1 MSRIFEVVQAM
12 SGQKNCIVIPGPYLD
27 YFASDQQAFALAAV
41 LNQLVFWTGKS
52 SQDDGWFYK
61 THEELAGELRGV
73 SEDQVQRV
81 VAKLRKKYLPGVI
94 EVSTRKV
101 NGTPTNHYRIDGD
114 KLIALIFPPVL
125 ENAESRNG
133 KRESAE
139 SNPQKR
145 VMENAEVR
153 EQSREAAES
162 YLYTDQY
169 TDQHKQIINPC
180 QPAEPTDDA
189 ISPDEMVLNHFN
201 SATNSGYK
209 DGKTTMGYI
218 RGRLAEDYTAAD
230 LILIVDYLTAKWLND
245 AKMSDY
251 LRPKTLFGPENC
263 AEYFEKAKKWRE
275 CGRPACVDGKWLKP
289 GQSADTGGNTE
300 RDAAYRRFI
309 GSSLP
314 LKNPG
319 KLEQLVRTEA
329 SNAGVRAMQPG
340 FSVNAWNRIW
350 ADCEQRINGGKAA

>member
-1 MSRIFEVVQAM
+1 MSTKLTAYVWDGCAAAGMKLSMVAIMARLADFSSDEGLCWPSTKTIARQI
-12 SGQKNCIVIPGPYLD
+12 G
-27 YFASDQQAFALAAV
+27 ASESTVSAALAKLV
-41 LNQLVFWTGKS
+41 EEGWISRQQRRKGNRNTSSMTQLNV
-52 SQDDGWFYK
+52 
-61 THEELAGELRGV
+61 E
-73 SEDQVQRV
+73 
-81 VAKLRKKYLPGVI
+81 KLRAAANFHPPESDTSKSDTSKFDTSKSDPSESGKNEAFDPPESGYDP
-94 EVSTRKV
+94 SV
-101 NGTPTNHYRIDGD
+101 NSKQDPSD
-114 KLIALIFPPVL
+114 K
-125 ENAESRNG
+125 
-133 KRESAE
+133 
-139 SNPQKR
+139 
-145 VMENAEVR
+145 
-153 EQSREAAES
+153 
-162 YLYTDQY
+162 
-169 TDQHKQIINPC
+169 NPC
-180 QPAEPTDDA
+180 QSAEPTDDMA
-189 ISPDEMVLNHFN
+189 PPDELVLNHFN
-201 SATNSGYK
+201 RATNSGYR

-314 LKNPG
+314 LKSPG